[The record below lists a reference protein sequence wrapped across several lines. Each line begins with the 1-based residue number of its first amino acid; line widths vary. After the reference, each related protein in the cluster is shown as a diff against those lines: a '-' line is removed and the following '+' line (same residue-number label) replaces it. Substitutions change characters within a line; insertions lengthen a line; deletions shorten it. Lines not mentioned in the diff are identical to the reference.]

1 MARLPDRFICFGCD
15 AVCADVSVKLEGD
28 QLRVA
33 APQLHFLGSEVL
45 QRLHNGIAV
54 NYVFKI
60 GITPNRYSKPTTE
73 TSYRFIISY
82 DIFEEKF
89 AVSRIEPNPRSI
101 THLSEAAA
109 QLWCLDSISLSTTGL
124 AADQSFWVTMEYQ
137 SVEPKPTTESG
148 DPDRTL
154 IDASR
159 KAQREESRGTIMGGP
174 FSLRIP
180 QVPLVLL
187 HTCEI
192 PARFEFRPSCETSP
206 LSNARRGIS
215 VPHEEDTFSH

>member
-1 MARLPDRFICFGCD
+1 MLSAQT
-15 AVCADVSVKLEGD
+15 VSVKLDGD
-28 QLRVA
+28 QLRMV

-60 GITPNRYSKPTTE
+60 GISPNRYTKPTAE
-73 TSYRFIISY
+73 ISYRFVISY

-109 QLWCLDSISLSTTGL
+109 QLWCLDSIALPTSALPPN
-124 AADQSFWVTMEYQ
+124 QSFWVTMEYQ
-137 SVEPKPTTESG
+137 TVEPKPSTTESSESLIG
-148 DPDRTL
+148 QL
-154 IDASR
+154 IDAFSK

-174 FSLRIP
+174 FTLSDLRKS
-180 QVPLVLL
+180 
-187 HTCEI
+187 
-192 PARFEFRPSCETSP
+192 R
-206 LSNARRGIS
+206 
-215 VPHEEDTFSH
+215 

>member
-1 MARLPDRFICFGCD
+1 LKKTRIHFLVGRTCLMISMLLWPLLLSAQT
-15 AVCADVSVKLEGD
+15 VSVKLDAD

-60 GITPNRYSKPTTE
+60 GITPNRYSKPTTV
-73 TSYRFIISY
+73 TSYRFVISY

-109 QLWCLDSISLSTTGL
+109 QLWCLDSIALSTTGL
-124 AADQSFWVTMEYQ
+124 PADQSFFVTMEYQ
-137 SVEPKPTTESG
+137 TVEQKPATTDSGESLIG
-148 DPDRTL
+148 QL
-154 IDASR
+154 IDVFSR
-159 KAQREESRGTIMGGP
+159 KAQREESHGTIMGGP
-174 FSLRIP
+174 FNLSDLRKF
-180 QVPLVLL
+180 
-187 HTCEI
+187 H
-192 PARFEFRPSCETSP
+192 
-206 LSNARRGIS
+206 
-215 VPHEEDTFSH
+215 